1 MTDASKR
8 RGRPRWWHSI
18 DDTDPITLEPLN
30 KLEVPPFGLRV
41 EDGSHT
47 HLFDG
52 RVLAMYLVSSGQFF
66 NPLTNVPLERADC
79 ERLDSHLRDNR
90 LGKPCVAT
98 VFDEVQRRGEESRQ
112 VRSLREEASLI
123 MNAIFSQGVSSAM
136 PSSQEMREV
145 RRRAGRPAAPR
156 PPAEARQMGVA
167 GLVLYDDDWGM
178 VPEPPPRPE
187 VVFPELPSSSDAGP
201 PAHSWLSPG
210 LGGPLG
216 FRGPPLGGA
225 SEGVEGSPAS
235 GGEPPPGGAGAVPL
249 RQWGQIAAGLNSN
262 AAEWAV
268 RPRAGPRGPGR
279 GPRRAERRPLTEEEE
294 AQMKRRL
301 QLAEAFGVSDPE
313 RPGEFLLQSAAQSYS
328 PESLAFA
335 RKFPGRAQAIEAA
348 LENFISSGRSRMSL
362 LSASKVERKVTHE
375 LAQLYGIVTC
385 SFGSGSGRQVDLFRP
400 SSSTAAGTPP
410 TLCRPPVVLSE
421 AAALSDEAL
430 KAVGGGAPE
439 EGYPEELLLCDV
451 DVPEGNLP
459 GFFHGLDVVQVEAR
473 PSEGP
478 AVYALKFLTKDDL
491 CRARERAA
499 GGVKGA
505 FRVLGTSSA
514 PGEASGAPGAA
525 GSSHRASPGPAGPSR
540 PPQSAPKRPQVKLD
554 AAEPP
559 VDPEALEALQGMGF
573 SRNRCVRALHR
584 QTPGADAVEGAV
596 AWLLAHEGCPELDA
610 PLLLP
615 RRSFEGRSAP
625 RTFQRAEVVELGN
638 SWETLAEGE

>member
-1 MTDASKR
+1 
-8 RGRPRWWHSI
+8 
-18 DDTDPITLEPLN
+18 
-30 KLEVPPFGLRV
+30 
-41 EDGSHT
+41 
-47 HLFDG
+47 
-52 RVLAMYLVSSGQFF
+52 
-66 NPLTNVPLERADC
+66 
-79 ERLDSHLRDNR
+79 
-90 LGKPCVAT
+90 
-98 VFDEVQRRGEESRQ
+98 
-112 VRSLREEASLI
+112 
-123 MNAIFSQGVSSAM
+123 
-136 PSSQEMREV
+136 
-145 RRRAGRPAAPR
+145 
-156 PPAEARQMGVA
+156 
-167 GLVLYDDDWGM
+167 
-178 VPEPPPRPE
+178 
-187 VVFPELPSSSDAGP
+187 
-201 PAHSWLSPG
+201 
-210 LGGPLG
+210 
-216 FRGPPLGGA
+216 
-225 SEGVEGSPAS
+225 
-235 GGEPPPGGAGAVPL
+235 
-249 RQWGQIAAGLNSN
+249 
-262 AAEWAV
+262 
-268 RPRAGPRGPGR
+268 
-279 GPRRAERRPLTEEEE
+279 
-294 AQMKRRL
+294 MKRRL

-421 AAALSDEAL
+421 AAALSDGGPEGG
-430 KAVGGGAPE
+430 GGGAPE